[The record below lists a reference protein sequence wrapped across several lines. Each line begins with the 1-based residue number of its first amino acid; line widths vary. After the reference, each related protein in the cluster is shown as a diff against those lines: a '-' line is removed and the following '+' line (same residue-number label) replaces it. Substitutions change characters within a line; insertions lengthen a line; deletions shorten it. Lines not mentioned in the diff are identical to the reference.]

1 MKKSAVKI
9 KFKFNAK
16 NIDELTEVD
25 NFVTASAGI
34 PELNL
39 GATPLPAQAQ
49 TYMNS
54 IKAKHADVVAA
65 HVYAKKMEEELT
77 NLMSDFAD
85 IIAKMQTSAALYID
99 DDNVKAAVLS
109 ATVEPVQNKKMTSLP
124 ERPSISHIYD
134 GAKPGSVKIKLE
146 GKVKGATS
154 YQVQYTTNYNQPNAI
169 TTLYPVVFTGVYSI
183 ELVGLKRAEE
193 IGFEVRGS
201 NSNGPGAWSDV
212 GFKVVS

>member
-39 GATPLPAQAQ
+39 GTSPLPAQAQ

-65 HVYAKKMEEELT
+65 NVYAKKMEEELT
-77 NLMSDFAD
+77 NLMSDFAE
-85 IIAKMQTSAALYID
+85 IIAKMQTSASLYID

-109 ATVEPVQNKKMTSLP
+109 ATVEPAQAKRKAALP
-124 ERPSISHIYD
+124 ERPSISYIED

-146 GKVKGATS
+146 SKVKGATS
-154 YQVQYTTNYNQPNAI
+154 YQVQYTTNYNQPNAV
-169 TTLYPVVFTGVYSI
+169 TTLYPIVFTGVYTI

-193 IGFEVRGS
+193 IGFEVRG
-201 NSNGPGAWSDV
+201 NNAKGPGAWSDV